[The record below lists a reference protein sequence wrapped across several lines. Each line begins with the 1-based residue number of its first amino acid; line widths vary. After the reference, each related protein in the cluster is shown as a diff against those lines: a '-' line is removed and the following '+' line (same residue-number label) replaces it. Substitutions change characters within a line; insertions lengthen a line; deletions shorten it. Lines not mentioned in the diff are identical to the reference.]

1 MSLIIRCYGDGAS
14 QRCHWVISSVI
25 SHCAQTTVQ
34 EQPLKQRLK
43 KKLQRFDDKREE
55 WVCGHKKNHNV
66 ASIKDEAILMLE
78 KLHAIG
84 YKPVLLLGKETKKK
98 EHKCEILTPHCTL
111 STYAQDYL
119 QKIGSFYEY
128 LCEGWTQNSSG
139 NDDQLITLH
148 LTPCNPLENTS
159 NWEEVR
165 AMQASSTEEQGQV
178 KQASSTEASSTEGQ
192 GQVKQASSTEA
203 SSTEGQEQVKQAS
216 STDGQGQV
224 KQASST
230 EGQEQVKQA
239 SSTEGQEQVKQ
250 ASSTEGQ
257 GQVKQASS
265 TDGQGQVK
273 QASST
278 EGQEQVKQASSTD
291 GQEQVKQASST
302 EGQEQVKQASSTEG
316 QEQVKQASSME
327 GQGSAWDT
335 VKSRKKRKSEG
346 PRNMP
351 DKKKPQKNCSYHTRL
366 EAFPIRSV
374 VRERV
379 RKGKGEILVDW
390 QPCPV
395 CGEEWAQS
403 WQPKDFLQMNEN

>member
-1 MSLIIRCYGDGAS
+1 MPGGSTKKVCPFCQGILFCAQKIC
-14 QRCHWVISSVI
+14 
-25 SHCAQTTVQ
+25 SHCKK

-98 EHKCEILTPHCTL
+98 EHKCEILTPRCTL

-178 KQASSTEASSTEGQ
+178 KQASSTEASSTEEQGQ
-192 GQVKQASSTEA
+192 VKQASSTEASSTEGQEQVKQASSTEA

-239 SSTEGQEQVKQ
+239 SST
-250 ASSTEGQ
+250 
-257 GQVKQASS
+257 
-265 TDGQGQVK
+265 D
-273 QASST
+273 
-278 EGQEQVKQASSTD
+278 
-291 GQEQVKQASST
+291 
-302 EGQEQVKQASSTEG
+302 G

-379 RKGKGEILVDW
+379 RKGKAEILVDW

>member
-1 MSLIIRCYGDGAS
+1 MPGGSTKKVCPFCQGILFCAQKIC
-14 QRCHWVISSVI
+14 
-25 SHCAQTTVQ
+25 SHCKK

-98 EHKCEILTPHCTL
+98 EHKCEILTPRCTL

-178 KQASSTEASSTEGQ
+178 KQASSTEASSTEEQ
-192 GQVKQASSTEA
+192 GQVKQASSTE
-203 SSTEGQEQVKQAS
+203 
-216 STDGQGQV
+216 
-224 KQASST
+224 ASST

-291 GQEQVKQASST
+291 GQEQVKQASS
-302 EGQEQVKQASSTEG
+302 
-316 QEQVKQASSME
+316 ME

-379 RKGKGEILVDW
+379 RKGKAEILVDW